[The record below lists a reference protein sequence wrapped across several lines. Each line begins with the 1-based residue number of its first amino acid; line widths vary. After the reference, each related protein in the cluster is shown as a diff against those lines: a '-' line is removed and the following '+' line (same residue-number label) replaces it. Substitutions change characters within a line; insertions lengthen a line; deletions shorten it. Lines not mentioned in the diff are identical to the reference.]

1 MSIKLWF
8 YINIKNIWRKVKM
21 KTIGLIGGMSFDST
35 VEYYKIINFE
45 IRERLGKNSSA
56 KIILHSMNFQ
66 DIVDMQ
72 FNGEWEKLGDLLA
85 DVAVNLQESGAD
97 FILIC
102 TNLMHKVAQKIEDSV
117 SIPLVHIA
125 DVTAQRIKGQ
135 NINKVGLLGAV
146 FTMEEDFYK
155 ARIEQQGIE
164 VIIPEESDRKE
175 ISRIIYEELCRGI
188 FLQSSREKYEQVIE
202 KMIDNGAQGVI
213 LGCTEIP
220 LLIKN
225 TSITSF
231 NTTMIHALSA
241 VELALSNN

>member
-1 MSIKLWF
+1 
-8 YINIKNIWRKVKM
+8 M

-35 VEYYKIINFE
+35 IEYYRIINSE
-45 IRERLGKNSSA
+45 IRERLGGNSSA

-66 DIVDMQ
+66 DIVEMQ
-72 FNGEWEKLGDLLA
+72 FNGDWEKLGNLLSEA
-85 DVAVNLQESGAD
+85 AVNLQKSGAD

-102 TNLMHKVAQKIEDSV
+102 TNLMHKVAPKVEQSI

-125 DVTAQRIKGQ
+125 DVTAQRIKKY
-135 NINKVGLLGAV
+135 NINKVCLLGAK
-146 FTMEEDFYK
+146 FTMEEDFYR

-164 VIIPEESDRKE
+164 VIIPEENDRKE

-188 FLQSSREKYEQVIE
+188 FLQSSREKYEQIIE
-202 KMIDNGAQGVI
+202 KMIDKGVRGVI

-225 TSITSF
+225 TAIPSF
-231 NTTMIHALSA
+231 NTTMIHSLSA
-241 VELALSNN
+241 VELALSH